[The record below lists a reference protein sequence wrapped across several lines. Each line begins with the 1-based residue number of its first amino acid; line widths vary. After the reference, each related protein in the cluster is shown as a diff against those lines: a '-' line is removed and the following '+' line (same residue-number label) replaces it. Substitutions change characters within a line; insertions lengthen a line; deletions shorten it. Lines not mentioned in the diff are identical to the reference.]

1 MVKHEGLTKQKLK
14 KINIYTYLIDLIS
27 WKRFR
32 YLQSLASKLRY
43 PFLIFGVQTPLS
55 GAL

>member
-43 PFLIFGVQTPLS
+43 PFLIFGVQTSLS

>member
-14 KINIYTYLIDLIS
+14 KINIYTYLINLIS
-27 WKRFR
+27 WKRFP
-32 YLQSLASKLRY
+32 YLQSLASKLQY